1 MTSVVTSVTRVTNV
15 AVDGIRCSTLIF
27 MFGILIVKFIIMLVL
42 VNTKIINIFSYPEDH
57 LLCMI

>member
-1 MTSVVTSVTRVTNV
+1 MTGVVTTVTRVTNV

-27 MFGILIVKFIIMLVL
+27 LLGILIVKLIIMLV
-42 VNTKIINIFSYPEDH
+42 NTKVINIFSHPEDH